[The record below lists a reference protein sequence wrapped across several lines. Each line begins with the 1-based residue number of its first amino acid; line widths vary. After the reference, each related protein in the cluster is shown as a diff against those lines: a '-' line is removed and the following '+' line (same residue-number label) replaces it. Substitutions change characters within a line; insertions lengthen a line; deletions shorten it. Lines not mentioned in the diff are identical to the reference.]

1 MSEIISLSTARDDTV
16 WAVVASVGRTSRIA
30 EICPS
35 RFAALAERAWREQQ
49 VQAYAGLL
57 RQSQR
62 PAPHYSVMPI
72 RRADLPRRWRPLPA
86 LGFLHGQFA

>member
-1 MSEIISLSTARDDTV
+1 MSEIISFSAARDDTV
-16 WAVVASVGRTSRIA
+16 WAVVASVGGTSSIA

-49 VQAYAGLL
+49 VRAYAGLL
-57 RQSQR
+57 RQSRR

-86 LGFLHGQFA
+86 LGFLPGQFA